1 MNPTRIESYI
11 FVINLLQKGFKR
23 GSGRHIIERTK
34 KKKKGENT
42 RAEEIQSYSDHLQ
55 PATLKEQLLIR

>member
-34 KKKKGENT
+34 KKKKERT
-42 RAEEIQSYSDHLQ
+42 QEQRRYRVTVITCSLQHL
-55 PATLKEQLLIR
+55 KSNS